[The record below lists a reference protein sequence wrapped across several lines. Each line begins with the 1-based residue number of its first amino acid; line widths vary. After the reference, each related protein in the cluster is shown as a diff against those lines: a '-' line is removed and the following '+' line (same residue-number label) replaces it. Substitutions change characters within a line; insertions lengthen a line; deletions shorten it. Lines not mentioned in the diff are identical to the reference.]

1 MFHPAQTLAPLA
13 GAKLERLRLSLNS
26 PVVAVESLPVGPAAA
41 GIAVHRLPGG
51 ALITIAVRAVRG
63 GQLLYFHPD
72 DTWREGESEELVLEA
87 MLSFAEGMGFL
98 FDDDPIEHGA
108 DAAQAAWLW
117 ASFLEPGRAREADAA
132 TATTPS
138 EADTNT
144 EVATTPSEAD
154 TNTEVATAPSE
165 ADTNTEVATA
175 PSELDSDAAVTPC
188 EAPVAPDPVLSKFR
202 FLSSIPAER
211 LLSPPP
217 LEEPMH
223 NDSVLRLLSRF

>member
-1 MFHPAQTLAPLA
+1 MFQPAQSLAPLA

-72 DTWREGESEELVLEA
+72 ETWREGESEELVLEA
-87 MLSFAEGMGFL
+87 ALSFAESMGFL
-98 FDDDPIEHGA
+98 FDDDPIERGA
-108 DAAQAAWLW
+108 DPAQAAGLW
-117 ASFLEPGRAREADAA
+117 ASFLEPGRAREAD
-132 TATTPS
+132 TAIAP
-138 EADTNT
+138 
-144 EVATTPSEAD
+144 
-154 TNTEVATAPSE
+154 APSE
-165 ADTNTEVATA
+165 VEAEG
-175 PSELDSDAAVTPC
+175 DAAVAPC
-188 EAPVAPDPVLSKFR
+188 EASVAPDPLLSKFR